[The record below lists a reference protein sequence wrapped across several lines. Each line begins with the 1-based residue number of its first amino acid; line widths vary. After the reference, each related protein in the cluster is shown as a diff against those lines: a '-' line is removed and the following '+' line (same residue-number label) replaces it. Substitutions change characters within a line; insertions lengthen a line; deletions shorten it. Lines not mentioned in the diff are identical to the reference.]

1 MGRSKW
7 FGRMFAGALVAL
19 VAALGLTSAG
29 ASASSPA
36 ARRGAALAAQ
46 AGPQVCAAERTATVT
61 GVTVTIEP
69 CQTWNYD
76 TINGIPW
83 LSPATNLAFSTDPNE
98 PVDLCRVTI
107 HFQTFG
113 GSYGNNLV
121 QQEEFAC
128 MNAVQA
134 GTGFLATWGTFSD
147 PASPVTSLT
156 GWVTVELASVDGPV
170 QVVSHR
176 YAFTGPFVPPGATL
190 QGS

>member
-19 VAALGLTSAG
+19 VAALSLTAAG

-46 AGPQVCAAERTATVT
+46 VEPLACVEERSATVT

-69 CQTWNYD
+69 CLTLTDQPM
-76 TINGIPW
+76 GERPW
-83 LSPATNLAFSTDPNE
+83 LSPTANLAFSTDPNE

-107 HFQTFG
+107 HYQVFG
-113 GSYGNNLV
+113 GSYGNELV
-121 QQEEFAC
+121 QQQEFAC
-128 MNAVQA
+128 MQAVHA
-134 GTGFLATWGTFSD
+134 GTGSLAATGTYPD
-147 PASPVTSLT
+147 PASPVASIT
-156 GWVTVELASVDGPV
+156 GWVTVEIASVDGPV

-176 YAFTGPFVPPGATL
+176 YAFTGPF
-190 QGS
+190 